1 MANFLTHP
9 SIEVIQ
15 AFLVIGN
22 VLSYNMNPGVSYII
36 LGMTMRTAFSM
47 GLHVDSEK
55 FPPLEQYLRNHTW
68 WTLAWQD
75 SHFSVSYDRPSAS
88 ALCTPDI
95 PYRSNSTP
103 GTRSYAESMMRI
115 IKLTQE
121 IIRDR
126 QIDPRMTMTWSTIQG
141 YKQEIARI
149 VADAAIH
156 HREREHCVMTTQ
168 HLERLALRLH
178 CSYVSSELCRP
189 ALKETSALMSGSGAT
204 PSHSPSHNRRKSSHG
219 HNELPLMLRADCI
232 IALEATIEAY
242 VELYGYSKFAARS
255 WVGIQRAVS
264 AAFLIGT
271 LPETNTQ
278 PHIHRLLQDLERVI
292 HSRTVEDPAFVD
304 PDLEFSSTAD
314 RKLSD
319 PADGGSQAPQWAK
332 SMTKSLKALSKL
344 NVTLAGTQAVNMPNH
359 PNANLQA
366 RHPYPSAG
374 GVPYPGT
381 SGGMGGIMMPAGSA
395 QNAAMYPGPPGQGS
409 APAFSPGSGFP
420 ITPDSTSS
428 GEWNYSNLEQR
439 VQEFIP
445 PPLWN

>member
-1 MANFLTHP
+1 MANFMTHP

-15 AFLVIGN
+15 ALLVIGN
-22 VLSYNMNPGVSYII
+22 VLSYNMNPGVSYVI
-36 LGMTMRTAFSM
+36 LGMTMRTAFSI

-55 FPPLEQYLRNHTW
+55 FTHAEQYLRKHTW

-88 ALCTPDI
+88 ALCTPEI
-95 PYRSNSTP
+95 PYRPHSTP

-126 QIDPRMTMTWSTIQG
+126 QLNPRMVMSWATIQA

-156 HREREHCVMTTQ
+156 HREREHCLLTTQ

-178 CSYVSSELCRP
+178 CSYVTSELCRP
-189 ALKETSALMSGSGAT
+189 ALKETSLYMPGSGTT
-204 PSHSPSHNRRKSSHG
+204 PSHSPSHTRRKSSHD
-219 HNELPLMLRADCI
+219 LPISLRAECI
-232 IALEATIEAY
+232 RALESTIDAY

-255 WVGIQRAVS
+255 WIGIQRAVS
-264 AAFLIGT
+264 AAFLLGT
-271 LPETNTQ
+271 LRETNTQ
-278 PHIHRLLQDLERVI
+278 PRIHKLLQDLERVI
-292 HSRTVEDPAFVD
+292 HSRTVEDPTFVD
-304 PDLEFSSTAD
+304 PDLEDSPTAG
-314 RKLSD
+314 RRLSD
-319 PADGGSQAPQWAK
+319 AAEGTTQAPHWAR

-344 NVTLAGTQAVNMPNH
+344 NVTLAGPQAAGMPNH
-359 PNANLQA
+359 SNANLQVLP
-366 RHPYPSAG
+366 PYPASG
-374 GVPYPGT
+374 YMGT
-381 SGGMGGIMMPAGSA
+381 HGMGGILMPAG
-395 QNAAMYPGPPGQGS
+395 PPSNTSIYSGQVG
-409 APAFSPGSGFP
+409 ANVFSPGGGFP

-428 GEWNYSNLEQR
+428 GEWNYNNLQER

>member
-1 MANFLTHP
+1 MTHP

-15 AFLVIGN
+15 ALLVIGN
-22 VLSYNMNPGVSYII
+22 VLSYNMNPGVSYVI
-36 LGMTMRTAFSM
+36 LGMTMRTAFSI

-55 FPPLEQYLRNHTW
+55 FTHAEQYLRKHTW

-88 ALCTPDI
+88 ALCTPEI
-95 PYRSNSTP
+95 PYRPHSTP

-126 QIDPRMTMTWSTIQG
+126 QLNPRMVMSWATIQA

-156 HREREHCVMTTQ
+156 HREREHCLLTTQ

-178 CSYVSSELCRP
+178 CSYVTSELCRP
-189 ALKETSALMSGSGAT
+189 ALKETSPYMPGSGTT
-204 PSHSPSHNRRKSSHG
+204 PSHSPSHTRRKSSHD
-219 HNELPLMLRADCI
+219 LPISLRAECI
-232 IALEATIEAY
+232 RALESTIDAY

-255 WVGIQRAVS
+255 WIGIQRAVS
-264 AAFLIGT
+264 AAFLLGT
-271 LPETNTQ
+271 LRETNTQ
-278 PHIHRLLQDLERVI
+278 PRIHKLLQDLERVI
-292 HSRTVEDPAFVD
+292 HSRTVEDPTFVD
-304 PDLEFSSTAD
+304 PDLEDSPTAG
-314 RKLSD
+314 RRLSD
-319 PADGGSQAPQWAK
+319 AAEGTTQAPHWAR

-344 NVTLAGTQAVNMPNH
+344 NVTLAGPLAPGIPNH
-359 PNANLQA
+359 ANANLQVLP
-366 RHPYPSAG
+366 PYPA
-374 GVPYPGT
+374 
-381 SGGMGGIMMPAGSA
+381 SGASYMGSHGIGGIMMPAGQA
-395 QNAAMYPGPPGQGS
+395 PNASMYSGPVG
-409 APAFSPGSGFP
+409 ADVFSPGGGFP

-428 GEWNYSNLEQR
+428 GEWNYSNLQQR